1 MGMVGCVGYREVTD
15 QYQNGGRVMYAIAT
29 VKSGN
34 WYRKKQ
40 IEQNIFTKIQENSRR
55 QEKHKGGD
63 FI

>member
-1 MGMVGCVGYREVTD
+1 MGMLGVRGISWFEQVNIKMEDVSS
-15 QYQNGGRVMYAIAT
+15 IAT
-29 VKSGN
+29 VKSEN

-63 FI
+63 